1 MLKQYCNIFRRG
13 LMMTDTGLLLVAFF
27 GAYFLEQY
35 ILNSSHLNPLF
46 PLQYYLWAAPLVAVS
61 WTITLYLLGM
71 YESFRLKKM
80 FQILFT
86 IIQSAFF
93 SFIIFS
99 MVVYVF
105 RIQNVS
111 RSFMMVF
118 FALGLGILTAE
129 KLVLFFACKH
139 LRSKGFNFRNIL
151 IVGTGFRAQNFIK
164 ELNTNRDVGLKVV
177 GIVDEDPGRTGEMVE
192 GYQILGGLEKIPEL
206 LRDRVIDYVIFIV
219 PRNSLAKIEPSL
231 IQCELVGV
239 TSCVS
244 VDLFNLR
251 YTTVKETNFMGVPM
265 ITFQMTP
272 YSMAAI
278 VSKRLC
284 DLVLSGIGLVLIS
297 PIYFGVALAIKLSSK
312 GTVHFRQERVGLN
325 GRTFNLYK
333 FRTMHQDA
341 EAQLKSLLAHNEM
354 SGPAFKM
361 ENDPRIRPVGK
372 FLRKYSLDE
381 LPQLWNVFCGD
392 MSLVGPRPPL
402 VTEVKQYDDW
412 HKRRLSMRPGI
423 TCLWQVSGR
432 NKITSFDEWAR
443 LDLKYIDEW
452 SLSLDF
458 KILMRTVP
466 AVLSASGAK

>member
-1 MLKQYCNIFRRG
+1 
-13 LMMTDTGLLLVAFF
+13 
-27 GAYFLEQY
+27 
-35 ILNSSHLNPLF
+35 
-46 PLQYYLWAAPLVAVS
+46 
-61 WTITLYLLGM
+61 
-71 YESFRLKKM
+71 
-80 FQILFT
+80 
-86 IIQSAFF
+86 
-93 SFIIFS
+93 
-99 MVVYVF
+99 
-105 RIQNVS
+105 
-111 RSFMMVF
+111 
-118 FALGLGILTAE
+118 
-129 KLVLFFACKH
+129 
-139 LRSKGFNFRNIL
+139 
-151 IVGTGFRAQNFIK
+151 
-164 ELNTNRDVGLKVV
+164 
-177 GIVDEDPGRTGEMVE
+177 
-192 GYQILGGLEKIPEL
+192 
-206 LRDRVIDYVIFIV
+206 
-219 PRNSLAKIEPSL
+219 
-231 IQCELVGV
+231 
-239 TSCVS
+239 
-244 VDLFNLR
+244 
-251 YTTVKETNFMGVPM
+251 
-265 ITFQMTP
+265 
-272 YSMAAI
+272 MAAI